1 MSFMN
6 HKAKNVLGGELKPCC
21 YEPMTGYFRDG
32 FCRTDNSDY
41 GNHTVCVIVNDEF
54 LTYSKAMGN
63 DLSTPFPE
71 YKFPGLKQGD
81 KWCLCAARWQ
91 QAFLDGFAP
100 DVVLESTHENCLEN
114 IMLEDLKS
122 HSYVS

>member
-1 MSFMN
+1 MN

-41 GNHTVCVIVNDEF
+41 GNHTVCVIVSDEF

-81 KWCLCAARWQ
+81 KWCL
-91 QAFLDGFAP
+91 
-100 DVVLESTHENCLEN
+100 
-114 IMLEDLKS
+114 
-122 HSYVS
+122 